1 MTTRKRRIR
10 QEWVR
15 NLATPQVREGVRMA
29 AVQATAAEQAPIE
42 ADLFI
47 YDVIDGWGGD
57 WGVSAMDVVNLLNEF
72 DGDVLNVRLNSPGGD
87 FFEGVAIL
95 NALQRHSATVNVYV
109 DGLAASAA
117 SVIAMAGDKR
127 VMGLGAQ
134 LMVHEAS
141 TIAIGTAA
149 DMLKTAEM
157 LEQTNDDIAALYAQ
171 CAGGEVADWRQKV
184 AAETWFTASSAV
196 ECGLATEMAKKAEP
210 EPEDDEDEE
219 SDESEEEESG
229 APPFKKKAT
238 AAFDEQGWAK
248 RLASVCDELSAHT
261 GDRYEVVLRAEHF
274 NAVSVSRETPA
285 STTPDP
291 LPAPADED
299 SSASLPDAEFTPELI
314 RSAFRKVTT

>member
-1 MTTRKRRIR
+1 MTTPKRRIR

-15 NLATPQVREGVRMA
+15 NLARPQVREGVRLATQTVA
-29 AVQATAAEQAPIE
+29 ATEVDEVDFVE

-57 WGVSAMDVVNLLNEF
+57 WGVSAMDVVNLLNAYE
-72 DGDVLNVRLNSPGGD
+72 GDVLNVRLNSPGGD

-95 NALQRHSATVNVYV
+95 NALQRHPATVHVYV

-141 TIAIGTAA
+141 TIAMGTAA

-184 AAETWFTASSAV
+184 AAETWFTATSAV

-210 EPEDDEDEE
+210 EPDEDDEE
-219 SDESEEEESG
+219 SDEPEEGSDEGEEDEK
-229 APPFKKKAT
+229 APPFKKKNEA
-238 AAFDEQGWAK
+238 DESAIVAVLEQIRGL
-248 RLASVCDELSAHT
+248 LA
-261 GDRYEVVLRAEHF
+261 
-274 NAVSVSRETPA
+274 VSRETPA

-291 LPAPADED
+291 PAVPAADP
-299 SSASLPDAEFTPELI
+299 SAALPDVEFTPELI